1 MYNKCNE
8 FNTYVTFENQKVK
21 TGANFPMMKKTWKT
35 LGLMAFCSAI
45 VIARPSD
52 VRADE
57 TSGPGLSYGNY
68 LVTVDSDKVTISKDE
83 EGQETLMTATKGNSF
98 QVMEDM
104 GDGTVKVK
112 VNDTYGYLP
121 VDGNATVTQTDES
134 TLAALEVKNKA
145 DDAVDFRQSIANYGL
160 QFVGGRYAYGGSD
173 PRTGVDC
180 SGFTRYVLQHAAGIN
195 LSRSSGG
202 QASQG
207 RAISADQMRPGDL
220 LFYGSSRAI
229 NHVAMYIGN
238 GQVVHSSTYSTGI
251 KTSPWNY
258 RAPVKI
264 VNVIGD

>member
-1 MYNKCNE
+1 MYNKRNE

-83 EGQETLMTATKGNSF
+83 DGQEALMTATKGNSF

-134 TLAALEVKNKA
+134 TLAALDVKNKA
-145 DDAVDFRQSIANYGL
+145 DEAVDFRQSIADYGL